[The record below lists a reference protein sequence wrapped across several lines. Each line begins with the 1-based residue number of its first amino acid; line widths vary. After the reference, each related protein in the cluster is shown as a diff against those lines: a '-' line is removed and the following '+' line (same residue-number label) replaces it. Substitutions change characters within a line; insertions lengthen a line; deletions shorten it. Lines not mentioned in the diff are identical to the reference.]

1 MKTLFFIALCLLIAL
16 PVKADHQSAETILAQ
31 PKLSANRMYT
41 LAPAQKVRELALS
54 ADKESHR
61 LKADLESLSKGVFS
75 VLMFENGAVVSEN
88 YANGAAAHT
97 PVSLYSAS
105 KSLTSLAVG
114 EALCAGKIK
123 SLDDLATV
131 YVPAL
136 QGTAYGAASIRN
148 LLGYTSG
155 AKNPGG
161 TGFSGSHNS
170 ADTTAMLRH
179 EISLLDL
186 MKKHG
191 DTAWFSKPGSTFV
204 YNGLDSEALSLVIRA
219 ATGLPLPKWFE
230 STVWQKAGGEHTA
243 SWYVDKEGNGV
254 AQAFIWAT
262 SRDLLRIGL
271 YTLERLSNQS
281 SDACMNAYVQEAAL
295 PRTYKG
301 DYWKYPAP
309 HWGFGMHIGTDKT
322 VWFMGHGGQR
332 VVMHP
337 KTGRILVM
345 NSFREWRG
353 MDADLVQLFNR

>member
-1 MKTLFFIALCLLIAL
+1 MKHYIFMSVWLLIAL

-31 PKLSANRMYT
+31 TKQYLANTYA
-41 LAPAQKVRELALS
+41 LQPAQKVRELPLS
-54 ADKESHR
+54 ADKDSHR
-61 LKADLESLSKGVFS
+61 LKADLASLSKGVFS

-97 PVSLYSAS
+97 PVNLYSAA

-161 TGFSGSHNS
+161 TGFSGEHSI
-170 ADTTAMLRH
+170 DDFRAMLRQ

-191 DTAWFSKPGSTFV
+191 DTGWLNKPGGTFV
-204 YNGLDSEALSLVIRA
+204 YNGLDSETLSLVIRG

-230 STVWQKAGGEHTA
+230 STVWQKAGGEYA
-243 SWYVDKEGNGV
+243 AAWYTDKEGNGV
-254 AQAFIWAT
+254 AEAFVWAT
-262 SRDLLRIGL
+262 PRDFLRIGL
-271 YTLERLSNQS
+271 YALERLTNQS
-281 SDACMNAYVQEAAL
+281 SDACMNAYVQEAAK

-301 DYWKYPAP
+301 DYWKFPAP

-332 VVMHP
+332 LAMNP
-337 KTGRILVM
+337 NTGRILVM
-345 NSFREWRG
+345 NGFKEWRG
-353 MDADLVQLFNR
+353 MDADLLQLFNR